1 MSSDDDFPDDAT
13 TRLAQPK
20 VRSEAVTLLV
30 VDGPARGKRAT
41 VKKGVAKIG
50 SSSACDLVLDDR
62 AVSRLHFELAVGPRS
77 LSIRDLGSTNGTWVK
92 GLRISLAEVPAGTT
106 VELGGSAV
114 RIERDG
120 DALPMPLASARDSFG
135 ALLGKSVAMRQV
147 YAVLERVAPSD
158 ATVLLRGETG
168 TGKEVAARS
177 IHDASPRKSGPF
189 VAVDC
194 GAIPENLFESELFG
208 HAKGA
213 FTGANVDRPGVF
225 EEAHGGTLFLDEIG
239 ELPASLQPKLLR
251 ALETRT
257 VRRVGTNV
265 ERPVDVRVVA
275 ATNRPLEQAVNDG
288 TFREDLYYRLC
299 VVEVALPPL
308 RDRPGDIAELAEH
321 FHRQRG
327 GSAPLPP
334 SFVES
339 LLRRPFPGNVRELR
353 HTVDRALLLG
363 ALDDAPVSTASP
375 LGAAPQSIAEMAA
388 LHLPLK
394 EAREAWTEQFEL
406 VYLKSVLERSGGNVT
421 HAAEIAG
428 VNRRFMQRLMARLG
442 VKSE

>member
-20 VRSEAVTLLV
+20 ARSEAVTLVV
-30 VDGPARGKRAT
+30 VDGPSRGKRAT

-50 SSSACDLVLDDR
+50 SSEACDLALDDR
-62 AVSRLHFELAVGPRS
+62 AVSRLHFEIALGARA
-77 LSIRDLGSTNGTWVK
+77 LKLRDLGSTNGTWVK
-92 GLRISLAEVPAGTT
+92 GLRIVEAEIPAGTM

-120 DALPMPLASARDSFG
+120 DALPMPLASARESFG

-177 IHDASPRKSGPF
+177 IHDASPRKTGPF

-213 FTGANVDRPGVF
+213 FTGANADRPGVF
-225 EEAHGGTLFLDEIG
+225 EEASGGTLFLDEIG

-275 ATNRPLEQAVNDG
+275 ATNRPLEQAVNEG

-299 VVEVALPPL
+299 VVEVALPP
-308 RDRPGDIAELAEH
+308 
-321 FHRQRG
+321 
-327 GSAPLPP
+327 AP
-334 SFVES
+334 
-339 LLRRPFPGNVRELR
+339 R
-353 HTVDRALLLG
+353 
-363 ALDDAPVSTASP
+363 ST
-375 LGAAPQSIAEMAA
+375 
-388 LHLPLK
+388 
-394 EAREAWTEQFEL
+394 R
-406 VYLKSVLERSGGNVT
+406 
-421 HAAEIAG
+421 
-428 VNRRFMQRLMARLG
+428 
-442 VKSE
+442 